1 MEGTQSLQT
10 QRIQR
15 NPLNIDIL
23 FKYWAKFLLCSL
35 MWSLGATGMERVAI
49 QFTRYCREKTRSQ
62 NCMFPK
68 LFFPDMQPSA
78 QSLQADTNQCH
89 LLPFTSTQCD
99 GFKAPTSR
107 SAQKHDGVSDF
118 SALQRSGA
126 SFHAGGALTHPL
138 NMQLS
143 APLPGL
149 QILLCKALWLLNNL
163 FQTVKIN
170 FRQTFKRKRKSI
182 WRTCWCSQLGCW
194 QGKGCRAENS
204 PQTTHLPSYSMLCT
218 NWHNLGREENRPMT
232 AKYLRVIPKP
242 RM

>member
-1 MEGTQSLQT
+1 
-10 QRIQR
+10 
-15 NPLNIDIL
+15 
-23 FKYWAKFLLCSL
+23 
-35 MWSLGATGMERVAI
+35 MERVAI

-149 QILLCKALWLLNNL
+149 QILLCKAL
-163 FQTVKIN
+163 
-170 FRQTFKRKRKSI
+170 
-182 WRTCWCSQLGCW
+182 
-194 QGKGCRAENS
+194 
-204 PQTTHLPSYSMLCT
+204 
-218 NWHNLGREENRPMT
+218 
-232 AKYLRVIPKP
+232 
-242 RM
+242 